1 VNPAQAHMRYTTMEI
16 RGEWGHLVY
25 LDLES
30 PSLPQRLRAK
40 VKKEGW
46 WTWEIYVQKEIPI
59 DNRPSKG
66 WMFAGKTRSKTA
78 ALNAARDILMR
89 EWIRRV
95 GRV

>member
-1 VNPAQAHMRYTTMEI
+1 MNPTQAYMRYTTMEI

-40 VKKEGW
+40 VNKEGC
-46 WTWEIYVQKEIPI
+46 WTWEIHVLKEIPI
-59 DNRPSKG
+59 DNRSCKG
-66 WMFAGKTRSKTA
+66 WMFAGKTRSKAT
-78 ALNAARDILMR
+78 ALNTARDILMR